1 MDINFLTYCEASQP
15 EDVEGCCVFRYAQYF
30 LKWVQSGL
38 FLQYEQ
44 YTQLYKKF
52 KARQVWSLY
61 RDITLRKQRGLLMKK
76 SKVPAVRILWEIPLI
91 SQIHLTVQRRP
102 NTLLTRYEPGI
113 LCRGE
118 TQGVQRC
125 FFSCACWPPLHT
137 AASPPPPSLLL
148 FPWPCAECWHKLGG
162 GRRVRGR
169 EGVRKWKRE
178 KEVGKVKKT
187 LKPLVIFS
195 NKSWHPVFV
204 ASASPI
210 FWFRVAKAKATCR
223 LSPSAPAEQD

>member
-1 MDINFLTYCEASQP
+1 MEA
-15 EDVEGCCVFRYAQYF
+15 CCVFRYAQYL
-30 LKWVQSGL
+30 LKWVQSRL

-91 SQIHLTVQRRP
+91 CSIHLTVQRQP

-113 LCRGE
+113 LWQGE

-125 FFSCACWPPLHT
+125 FFSCACWPPLRT
-137 AASPPPPSLLL
+137 AVSLPPPSLLL
-148 FPWPCAECWHKLGG
+148 FPRPCAECWQKLGG

-178 KEVGKVKKT
+178 KEAAKIKKN
-187 LKPLVIFS
+187 KP
-195 NKSWHPVFV
+195 
-204 ASASPI
+204 
-210 FWFRVAKAKATCR
+210 
-223 LSPSAPAEQD
+223 